1 VSDVVE
7 IDVVVIV
14 VTVKEVPCQNL
25 NDSDGSQID
34 HEQMLFVAEPST
46 KTEAYLALT
55 LQRKFPMRY
64 RIDNI
69 YIHIYIY
76 YIIYILYIILY
87 YIYYII
93 YYIYII
99 FILYYIY
106 IYYV

>member
-1 VSDVVE
+1 MSDVVE

-69 YIHIYIY
+69 YIHIYIILYIYIIY
-76 YIIYILYIILY
+76 YIILYILY
-87 YIYYII
+87 YIYF
-93 YYIYII
+93 IYI
-99 FILYYIY
+99 
-106 IYYV
+106 